1 MTNWRLNVEKHFNV
15 SGNCF
20 YPKPKIDSTVLSFVP
35 KKNKFNL
42 KNPKNLEKITRIL
55 FSSRRKM
62 INKSFLKLFDGD
74 ISIADKLN
82 LNLNLRPGEINSEMY
97 YKIASEYESLTD

>member
-1 MTNWRLNVEKHFNV
+1 
-15 SGNCF
+15 
-20 YPKPKIDSTVLSFVP
+20 
-35 KKNKFNL
+35 
-42 KNPKNLEKITRIL
+42 
-55 FSSRRKM
+55 M
-62 INKSFLKLFDGD
+62 INKSFLKLFHGD